1 MYTFHEFAQVLRRRF
16 QLDPGDSMVLT
27 VQGFTIPAM
36 EQTMQKVYERYRS
49 EDLFLYVTFAQET
62 VYG

>member
-16 QLDPGDSMVLT
+16 QLDSKDSMVLT
-27 VQGFTIPAM
+27 VQGAVVPTM
-36 EQTMQKVYERYRS
+36 EQTMQRVYERYRAD
-49 EDLFLYVTFAQET
+49 DLFLYVTYTPEV

>member
-1 MYTFHEFAQVLRRRF
+1 
-16 QLDPGDSMVLT
+16 MVLT